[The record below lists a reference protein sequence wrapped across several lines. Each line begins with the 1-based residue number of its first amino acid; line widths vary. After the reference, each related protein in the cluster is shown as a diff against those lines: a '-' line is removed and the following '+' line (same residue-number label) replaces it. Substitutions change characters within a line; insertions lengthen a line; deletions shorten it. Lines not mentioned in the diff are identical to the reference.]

1 MLHNENTR
9 SKKAIHPPLL
19 HPVTCR
25 ESQLHRLYFS
35 LLDWF
40 FFFLISQY
48 SNQTHTRNN
57 KGICLA
63 ILVPPR
69 HQSHYIKK
77 SKLLFITAFQNSS
90 IIQSTQRTF
99 TQWKGFLL
107 SGYTYH
113 LDAKRASFSNIFHG
127 LHELSE
133 LFIGKE
139 KQGLYVLPALWR
151 VWKHYT
157 MERKAKEV
165 KLG

>member
-1 MLHNENTR
+1 MRTHGARKPFTLPSSIQWLAENR
-9 SKKAIHPPLL
+9 SF
-19 HPVTCR
+19 TDCT
-25 ESQLHRLYFS
+25 S
-35 LLDWF
+35 LCWTGF